1 MMNFFNNTTNSIP
14 TLYVGIRPYYAKGR
28 IQKVGPPF
36 FQWSLKGKDNF
47 NPKLQVIT
55 QDLNH
60 PKRKL
65 GVFDII
71 KWVME
76 LKIAKYFLLKKK
88 QVSRNLI

>member
-1 MMNFFNNTTNSIP
+1 M
-14 TLYVGIRPYYAKGR
+14 
-28 IQKVGPPF
+28 
-36 FQWSLKGKDNF
+36 KGKDNF

>member
-1 MMNFFNNTTNSIP
+1 MKNLNNTTNSIS
-14 TLYVGIRPYYAKGR
+14 TVYVGKRPYYTKGR
-28 IQKVGPPF
+28 IQKVGPLF

-47 NPKLQVIT
+47 NPKLQVMS

-65 GVFDII
+65 GVSDVR

-76 LKIAKYFLLKKK
+76 LKIAEYLLLKKWE
-88 QVSRNLI
+88 VSCNPI